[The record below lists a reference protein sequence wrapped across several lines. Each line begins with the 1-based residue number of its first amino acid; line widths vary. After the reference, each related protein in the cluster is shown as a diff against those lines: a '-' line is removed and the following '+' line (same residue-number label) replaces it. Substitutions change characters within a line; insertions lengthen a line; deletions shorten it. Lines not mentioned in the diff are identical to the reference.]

1 MSRDPSTPWKVHKRR
16 KSSKQGVNLQAARD
30 IVGHRHLVPSG
41 EIPIPQ
47 SVRGMEQAPFAA
59 RASQPDMASLV
70 SEPQLSSSRGSL
82 MYSHSSLLFDNYS
95 SMSLEGY
102 AGEHAGSLS
111 ALNITQGYL
120 PYNQVKQPL
129 VPEGYQFSSSALFSQ
144 LRMPTQEA
152 LFGVDPQYSNYIPHS
167 IMPLTQP
174 IPFEDDQ
181 PSNEQQ
187 LEAYP
192 ESFKNTHYHT
202 EFSQPEIPKNEVLF
216 PQQRHYSTSH
226 TKNLSI
232 SSHFNLFNL
241 NEGEQFSNSNES
253 DSVSDIRQQFSSVD
267 GSNVHNFLLSILHKV
282 PSPIPLDD
290 FYVFLYNNDK
300 QITTIKVDHSLK
312 IDKTSNIP
320 ASQESA
326 FGLLNQI
333 LNIFKNPSLLNNQIP
348 DIHSAESRLANINY
362 HELLR
367 TLLAL
372 KILLDI
378 LVELP
383 KSENSLNHT
392 IPRLSIYKTYY
403 IICQKLITQY
413 PSSTN
418 TQSEQQKLIL
428 GQSKLGKLLKVVY
441 PNLIIKRL
449 GSRGDS
455 KYNYLG
461 VSWNEKIV
469 SDDVKSL
476 CDNYDL
482 SNLSNIFTNLTKNTS
497 RKSRKNSS
505 YDAKS
510 ISRAGSD
517 AQSKISSQEYKRNS
531 SPDSIYMTPN
541 FSFLNPYCKFTSDDE
556 FNMVNMYG
564 DHENWF
570 FEKKQKV
577 LRDLEGQLSMSLKPS
592 LDSMLLNE
600 NLVTDD
606 SLCTNTI
613 ENLFLPLHDN
623 CSHIKNLDLR
633 LYAIMVL
640 ELLPYLLLLGSPTE
654 SEFLKNLKIN
664 LNYFIN
670 NFNMKLR
677 DKGLDSFFSSV
688 NLNKFLTIVKK
699 LLSVNGMLLFLLN
712 RPDKDIET
720 MVNDI
725 EGLSPDLK
733 VQIDSEESYLLDST
747 NTNNIFLANLLHT
760 LRAFC
765 LIPTKSESTDSSW
778 SFDAL
783 KLDSIFLQNFFTHDL
798 VNFFHSFKNSSSHH
812 DLNVPEHTS
821 WKNDNS
827 RILLIY
833 QLVHHNLL
841 TPSIRHKYPALVCA
855 NSFSLILNE
864 IMKLLFYGFQSKTT
878 EEFSINQVKFKNWWT
893 FNSFLQEYLTLI
905 SEVVSLID
913 LVRHT

>member
-16 KSSKQGVNLQAARD
+16 KSSKQGVNLQVTRD
-30 IVGHRHLVPSG
+30 MVSHRHLVPTS
-41 EIPIPQ
+41 EMPIPQ
-47 SVRGMEQAPFAA
+47 SAREMEQAAFAT
-59 RASQPDMASLV
+59 RASQPDMVSII

-82 MYSHSSLLFDNYS
+82 MHSHGSLLFDNYS
-95 SMSLEGY
+95 PVSLEGY
-102 AGEHAGSLS
+102 PSEHVGGPYS
-111 ALNITQGYL
+111 LNIAQGYL
-120 PYNQVKQPL
+120 PYNQAKQPL
-129 VPEGYQFSSSALFSQ
+129 VSEGGQFPSSALFSQ
-144 LRMPTQEA
+144 LRRSPQEA
-152 LFGVDPQYSNYIPHS
+152 LFGVDPQYTNYIPHS

-174 IPFEDDQ
+174 TLFDNGQ
-181 PSNEQQ
+181 PSNGQQ
-187 LEAYP
+187 LQAYP
-192 ESFKNTHYHT
+192 ELHKSDHYHT
-202 EFSQPEIPKNEVLF
+202 EFSQSEIPKNEVQL
-216 PQQRHYSTSH
+216 PQHYSTSH

-241 NEGEQFSNSNES
+241 NEEGQLPNSNDS
-253 DSVSDIRQQFSSVD
+253 DSFSEIRQQLSSVD
-267 GSNVHNFLLSILHKV
+267 GSNVHNFGLSILRKI
-282 PSPIPLDD
+282 PTPIPLDD

-300 QITTIKVDHSLK
+300 QVTTIKVNHSLK

-333 LNIFKNPSLLNNQIP
+333 LNIFKNPSLLNNYYP
-348 DIHSAESRLANINY
+348 DMHSADSRLANINY

-378 LVELP
+378 LIELP

-461 VSWNEKIV
+461 VSWNERIV
-469 SDDVKSL
+469 SDDVKAL

-482 SNLSNIFTNLTKNTS
+482 PNLSSIFTNSAKNTS

-510 ISRAGSD
+510 FSRSGSD
-517 AQSKISSQEYKRNS
+517 AQIRISSQEYKRNT

-541 FSFLNPYCKFTSDDE
+541 FSFLNPYCKFTSDDK
-556 FNMVNMYG
+556 FNMVNMYA
-564 DHENWF
+564 DHQNWF
-570 FEKKQKV
+570 YEKKQKV
-577 LRDLEGQLSMSLKPS
+577 LRDLEGQLLISLKPS
-592 LDSMLLNE
+592 LDSMLLQE
-600 NLVTDD
+600 NLNTDD
-606 SLCTNTI
+606 SFCENTI

-633 LYAIMVL
+633 LYAIIVL
-640 ELLPYLLLLGSPTE
+640 EVLPYLLLLCSPTE
-654 SEFLKNLKIN
+654 SEFLKHLKIN

-670 NFNMKLR
+670 NFSMRLR
-677 DKGLDSFFSSV
+677 DRGLDSFSSSL

-699 LLSVNGMLLFLLN
+699 LLNVNGMLLFLLN
-712 RPDKDIET
+712 RPDKDIDA
-720 MVNDI
+720 MANDL
-725 EGLSPDLK
+725 ERLLPDLTA
-733 VQIDSEESYLLDST
+733 QIDSEETSLLDST
-747 NTNNIFLANLLHT
+747 SANNIFLANLLHT

-765 LIPTKSESTDSSW
+765 LIPTKGESPDSSW

-783 KLDSIFLQNFFTHDL
+783 KLDSIFLQNFFSHDL

-821 WKNDNS
+821 YKNGDY

-864 IMKLLFYGFQSKTT
+864 VMKLLFYDFQSKTI
-878 EEFSINQVKFKNWWT
+878 EDFSINQVKFKNWWT

-913 LVRHT
+913 LAHHT